1 MGNGILHLI
10 RTTAM
15 AAIALLGALGVGAAN
30 VHNVLVITSYNPDT
44 QKMYATLSDFNDKLN
59 SLDKDSIKV
68 TIESMNCS
76 NLSEAYE
83 WRGRM
88 TEILGHYT
96 KMPPS
101 LIILLGPEAWTAYL
115 SQTTDFAK
123 ETPCMAALVSTNTVL
138 LPKDT
143 VNLRTWHPQSLEY
156 TDIKDF
162 NIVGGIFYKYDIEKS
177 LDLVRRYYPKT
188 KNIALITDF
197 TFGGVTMQANVI
209 AHMRRHKDIG
219 LTLLDGRHNTLYEM
233 CYKLHRMKKDNVLWI
248 GTWRIDSSENYVL
261 GNTVDALHSA
271 NTALPAFALSSVGM
285 GNWAIGGYCP
295 QYTLQGERL
304 ARMAY
309 SYINGKDKDRNLFVT
324 MPNKYTL
331 DEKQLYA
338 FKLDHID
345 EPADALLINTKADF
359 FSQHKELV
367 LWIAIVLAVLVLS
380 LLFAIYDAVRTR
392 RYKDR
397 LLQKSK
403 ELLAAKEEAEKANS
417 IKTSFIA
424 NMSHEIRT
432 PLNAIVGFT
441 DLIIQDDYDKEDKKQ
456 FNAIINENSQ
466 LLLNLINEIL
476 DISRIESGHI
486 TIAREECDVTQL
498 CHGALES
505 VKQASKL
512 KNVEFREELPERE
525 IIIATDP
532 TRLMQV
538 ITNLLSNAGKF
549 TKQGHITLALHVDEK
564 AKQLLFEVRDTGI
577 GIPKDKAKYI
587 FERFA
592 KLNQYVQGTGLGL
605 SLCKIIV
612 HCLGGKIWLDT
623 EYTGGACF
631 KFTHPYSTEAE
642 KASSETAQK
651 M

>member
-1 MGNGILHLI
+1 MGNGILHFI
-10 RTTAM
+10 RTMAM
-15 AAIALLGALGVGAAN
+15 AAIALLCTLRVGAAN
-30 VHNVLVITSYNPDT
+30 IHNVLVITSYNPDT
-44 QKMYATLSDFNDKLN
+44 QKMYATLSDFNNKLN
-59 SLDKDSIKV
+59 SLDKNNFNV

-88 TEILGHYT
+88 AEILDHYT
-96 KMPPS
+96 QMPPS

-123 ETPCMAALVSTNTVL
+123 KTPCMAALVSTNTVL

-143 VNLRTWHPQSLEY
+143 VNLRTWHPESLEY

-162 NIVGGIFYKYDIEKS
+162 NIVGGIFYKYDVERS
-177 LDLVRRYYPKT
+177 LDLIKRYYPKT
-188 KNIALITDF
+188 KSIALITDF
-197 TFGGVTMQANVI
+197 TLGGVTMQANVI

-219 LTLLDGRHNTLYEM
+219 LTLLDGRHNTLFEM
-233 CYKLHRMKKDNVLWI
+233 CYKLHRMKKGTVLWI

-261 GNTVDALHSA
+261 GNTVDVLHSA
-271 NTALPAFALSSVGM
+271 NNALPAFSLASVGM
-285 GNWAIGGYCP
+285 GNWAIGGYTP

-309 SYINGKDKDRNLFVT
+309 SYITDKGKGQNLFVT
-324 MPNKYTL
+324 MPSKYTL

-338 FKLDHID
+338 FKLNHID
-345 EPADALLINTKADF
+345 KPADALLINTKADF

-367 LWIAIVLAVLVLS
+367 LWITIVVAILVLS

-403 ELLAAKEEAEKANS
+403 ELLAAKEVAEKANN

-441 DLIIQDDYDKEDKKQ
+441 DLIVQEDYDKEDKKQ
-456 FNAIINENSQ
+456 FNAIIKENSQ
-466 LLLNLINEIL
+466 ILLNLINEIL
-476 DISRIESGHI
+476 DMSRIESGHI
-486 TIAREECDVTQL
+486 TIASEECEVTQL

-512 KNVEFREELPERE
+512 KNVEFREELPEKE
-525 IIIATDP
+525 IIIVTDP

-538 ITNLLSNAGKF
+538 ITNLLSNACKF

-564 AKQLLFEVRDTGI
+564 AQQLLFEVRDTGI

-612 HCLGGKIWLDT
+612 HCLGGKIWADT
-623 EYTGGACF
+623 EYEGGACF
-631 KFTHPYSTEAE
+631 KFTHPYPAE
-642 KASSETAQK
+642 TKKTSSGKTQT